1 MAFFTAREPTT
12 YFISFLTAQALY
24 NFNLPFM
31 LGQCSALDS
40 SGRLATAASSALL
53 FASATAPALFGWSI
67 ERAGIP
73 FLGWASVIA
82 FAFTFLIFYLSVL
95 YSSRHR

>member
-1 MAFFTAREPTT
+1 VIQTQVRSSASVRTILAIF
-12 YFISFLTAQALY
+12 
-24 NFNLPFM
+24 
-31 LGQCSALDS
+31 SALFGVGWTS
-40 SGRLATAASSALL
+40 LNFAPVVIETLQQGRGL
-53 FASATAPALFGWSI
+53 SATAPALFGWSI

-73 FLGWASVIA
+73 FLGWASVSA